1 LSSHAKY
8 DLNMSAVKFGI
19 VIPCYNE
26 SGNLMTLIDQC
37 EEIATSG
44 LFEFV
49 LVNNGSTDNSI
60 EVMNRKSSAHIRIL
74 DLEKNLGYG
83 GGIIA
88 GLRILKTDY
97 VGWTHADLQTD
108 LVSSMA
114 TLQNADFDFFKG
126 IRLGRSPI
134 ERLFSSG
141 MGLICSAIFRTKL
154 YEINA
159 QPTVMT
165 KSLYD
170 SWRRPPKDFSLDLY
184 ATLIAKQRNSR
195 IVRSKF
201 DFSKRNSGE
210 SSWNTGLR
218 SRVKMVS
225 RTLKYAFA
233 LHRSGVN

>member
-1 LSSHAKY
+1 MSS
-8 DLNMSAVKFGI
+8 VKFGI

-26 SGNLMTLIDQC
+26 SGNLTTLIDQC

-49 LVNNGSTDNSI
+49 LVNNGSTDNSS
-60 EVMNRKSSAHIRIL
+60 ELMNRKSSANIRIL

-88 GLRILKTDY
+88 GLRTLKTDF

-108 LVSSMA
+108 LISSMA
-114 TLQNADFDFFKG
+114 ALHNTDFDFFKG
-126 IRLGRSPI
+126 IRLGRSSI
-134 ERLFSSG
+134 ERLLSSG

-165 KSLYD
+165 RSLYE
-170 SWRRPPKDFSLDLY
+170 SWRSPPKDFSLDLY

-201 DFSKRNSGE
+201 DFSKRNAGK
-210 SSWNTGLR
+210 SSWNTGLK
-218 SRVKMVS
+218 SRAKMVN

-233 LHRSGVN
+233 LHRSGAN

>member
-1 LSSHAKY
+1 MSSG
-8 DLNMSAVKFGI
+8 KFGI

-26 SGNLMTLIDQC
+26 SGNLKTLIHQC
-37 EEIATSG
+37 EKIATSG

-60 EVMNRKSSAHIRIL
+60 EIMNRMSSSNVRIL
-74 DLEKNLGYG
+74 DLQKNLGYG

-88 GLRILKTDY
+88 GLRTLKTEY

-108 LVSSMA
+108 LVSSM
-114 TLQNADFDFFKG
+114 TVLQSEDFDFFKG
-126 IRLGRSPI
+126 VRLGRSLG
-134 ERLFSSG
+134 ERFLSSG
-141 MGLICSAIFRTKL
+141 MGLICTAIFQTRL

-165 KSLYD
+165 KSVYS
-170 SWRRPPKDFSLDLY
+170 SWKNPPQDFSLDLY
-184 ATLIAKQRNSR
+184 AMLIAKQNKSR

-201 DFSKRNSGE
+201 YFSKRKSGN

-218 SRVKMVS
+218 SRAKMIS
-225 RTLKYAFA
+225 RTLKYAVA

>member
-1 LSSHAKY
+1 MSSG
-8 DLNMSAVKFGI
+8 KFGI

-26 SGNLMTLIDQC
+26 SGNLTTLIDQC

-60 EVMNRKSSAHIRIL
+60 EIMNRKSSANVRIL

-88 GLRILKTDY
+88 GLKMLKTDF
-97 VGWTHADLQTD
+97 VGWIHADLQTD
-108 LVSSMA
+108 LISSMA
-114 TLQNADFDFFKG
+114 ALQNADFDFFKG

-134 ERLFSSG
+134 ERLLSSG
-141 MGLICSAIFRTKL
+141 MGLICTTIFRKKL

-170 SWRRPPKDFSLDLY
+170 SWRSPPKDFSLDLY
-184 ATLIAKQRNSR
+184 AILIAKQKNSR

-201 DFSKRNSGE
+201 DFSKRNSGK
-210 SSWNTGLR
+210 SSWNTGLK
-218 SRVKMVS
+218 SRTKMVI
-225 RTLKYAFA
+225 RTLKYAFT

>member
-1 LSSHAKY
+1 LSSRAKY
-8 DLNMSAVKFGI
+8 DLNMCPAKFGI

-26 SGNLMTLIDQC
+26 SGNLTTLIDQC

-44 LFEFV
+44 FFEFV

-60 EVMNRKSSAHIRIL
+60 EIMNRKSSANVRFI

-83 GGIIA
+83 GGIIS
-88 GLRILKTDY
+88 GLSTLKTDY

-108 LVSSMA
+108 LISSMA
-114 TLQNADFDFFKG
+114 ALRNADFDFFKG
-126 IRLGRSPI
+126 IRLGRSPL
-134 ERLFSSG
+134 ERLLSSG

-154 YEINA
+154 HEINA

-165 KSLYD
+165 KKLYD
-170 SWRRPPKDFSLDLY
+170 SWRNPPKDFSLDLY

-195 IVRSKF
+195 IVRSRF
-201 DFSKRNSGE
+201 DFSKRNSGK
-210 SSWNTGLR
+210 SSWNTGLK

-233 LHRSGVN
+233 LQRSGVN